1 MNSKTQH
8 ATKPVAPDAC
18 WHWTKQAHLEG
29 QAALL
34 RAAGGDETKAAQIHA
49 WAQNPEYRGKETLV
63 AKLYS
68 VQGRAAVL
76 RNSPG
81 GSPAARETMA
91 ELRELTG
98 EFAAHRTAFTALPP
112 RTIVDGPPDPMRP
125 VPNVK
130 NMTAR
135 AKAELPSALV
145 ANMKARGFEYVNTAT
160 LVNIRHGQTDGNVV
174 SGGYFAGG
182 LPGPWG
188 AQLTAQAKDAASR
201 LVPELRSIAPDIGA
215 VIVSP
220 TDRALETYARA
231 TQGVNFPK
239 GTPVTVEASFA
250 EHNVGGM
257 FGLKKP
263 AKGNPTVV
271 SKKDGLTYGRTEDG
285 AVGVDKNPAGKQYV
299 PPVEPFLTTEPRMAP
314 VRSEGRSESW
324 EQMYG
329 RVSSAVERDI
339 LPQLADGKNVLVV
352 SHQFVIGNQDAFF
365 FNDAYQPGVSRD
377 PIATGHALPNT
388 APQYWPM
395 HVFRDVKS
403 GKLVVVPAIGGQG
416 QLAAPGVT
424 PSNQN
429 PRTP

>member
-76 RNSPG
+76 RNSPP
-81 GSPAARETMA
+81 GSAAARQTLDEM
-91 ELRELTG
+91 RELAR
-98 EFAAHRTAFTALPP
+98 EFAAHRTAFTTLPP

-125 VPNVK
+125 VPNLK
-130 NMTAR
+130 ALQAQ
-135 AKAELPSALV
+135 AKANLSPELV
-145 ANMKARGFEYVNTAT
+145 ANMKSIGFEYANTAT

-182 LPGPWG
+182 MLGPWG
-188 AQLTAQAKDAASR
+188 AQLTAAAKDAASR
-201 LVPELRSIAPDIGA
+201 LVPELRAIAAQIGA

-220 TDRALETYARA
+220 ADRALETFARA
-231 TQGVNFPK
+231 RQGVEFPK
-239 GTPVTVEASFA
+239 GTSITVERDFR
-250 EHNVGGM
+250 ERDVGGNQS
-257 FGLKKP
+257 LKKP
-263 AKGNPTVV
+263 AAGNPTTITPGGHA
-271 SKKDGLTYGRTEDG
+271 SGLSEDG
-285 AVGVDKNPAGKQYV
+285 APAININPAGPYFV
-299 PPVEPFLTTEPRMAP
+299 PSLEPYLPNSPRMTP
-314 VRSEGRSESW
+314 VRSSGNTESW
-324 EQMYG
+324 DGMHRRIAQ
-329 RVSSAVERDI
+329 AVEKDI
-339 LPQLADGKNVLVV
+339 LPQLAAGKNVLVV
-352 SHQFVIGNQDAFF
+352 SHQFVIGNQDSFF
-365 FNDAYQPGVSRD
+365 YSNAAGHELGRS
-377 PIATGHALPNT
+377 PIETGHEMPNT

-395 HVFRDVKS
+395 HVFRNVKT
-403 GKLVVVPAIGGQG
+403 GKLVVVPAEGGQG

-424 PSNQN
+424 PVFK
-429 PRTP
+429 PKH